1 MAKRGDP
8 AVLRHLVIFLRSHAQ
23 MTQEQF
29 GKASR
34 VAQPEVSL
42 YENGRAAPS
51 ETVLRRMAK
60 AARLDWPRV
69 VDLRHFYSSFLS
81 AAAQGNT
88 VPMAKTLDGTSL
100 EPVLLAVTPYL
111 LHLRS
116 LEPPRPSPEEER
128 REAEQIWERLE
139 KHPVP
144 LRRRLIELSPQSG
157 NWALAVQAC
166 EASLKGAAGKADEA
180 LELAEL
186 ALSIADRVPGEEGW
200 RSRLKS
206 YCWAHVAKAR
216 GAVDDLTGASEALAR
231 ARELWRTGGGSD
243 SELPAEE
250 RLWIDHGAGG
260 GIRTR
265 KPFRVGDF
273 KSLLPQ

>member
-8 AVLRHLVIFLRSHAQ
+8 SVLRHLVIFLRSHAQ

-34 VAQPEVSL
+34 VAQPDVSL

-51 ETVLRRMAK
+51 ETVLRRMAE
-60 AARLDWPRV
+60 AAGLDWSLV
-69 VDLRHFYSSFLS
+69 VKIRQFYSSIL
-81 AAAQGNT
+81 AVAAQGNT
-88 VPMAKTLDGTSL
+88 LPTAKALDTTSL

-111 LHLRS
+111 LQLRT

-128 REAEQIWERLE
+128 REAEQIWARLE

-144 LRRRLIELSPQSG
+144 LRRRLIELSPRSG
-157 NWALAVQAC
+157 SWALAVQAC
-166 EASLKGAAGKADEA
+166 EASLKGAAGEA

-186 ALSIADRVPGEEGW
+186 ALSIADRVPGEESW
-200 RSRLKS
+200 RSRLKD

-216 GAVDDLTGASEALAR
+216 GAADDTTGAGESLVQAQ
-231 ARELWRTGGGSD
+231 ELWRAGATGSVD
-243 SELPAEE
+243 
-250 RLWIDHGAGG
+250 
-260 GIRTR
+260 
-265 KPFRVGDF
+265 
-273 KSLLPQ
+273 